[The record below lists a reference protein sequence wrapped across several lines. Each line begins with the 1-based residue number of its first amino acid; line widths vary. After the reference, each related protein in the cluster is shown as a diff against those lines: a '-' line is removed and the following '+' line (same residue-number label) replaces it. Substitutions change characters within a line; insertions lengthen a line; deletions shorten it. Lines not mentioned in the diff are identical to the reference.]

1 MSKQVV
7 FPVLPSGRNVVA
19 GALAVALMMPNAAAF
34 AGQDAS
40 EGFAVAN
47 DANLSATEDV
57 QNQIDALEETAN
69 QAKSESDAAAAAN
82 QEAQED
88 LAAAQRNRDEAAAA
102 LTSAQASAEAAQSS
116 LGAAQRSL
124 AQAGS
129 DKDAADAD
137 IATATA
143 ALSAAERDTKTK
155 ASTLTAAQTA
165 QAQVDSANAAAQSKV
180 STSEQAVKDA
190 QAAYDAAKADEG
202 TVYDFF
208 ESIGD
213 GSASKINDNF
223 AYRDETNLGQEGD
236 ASYLDNFARTFQY
249 MKECNAI
256 RVSLGLS
263 ELKVTSGEMAIA
275 LANCNWSDTHRAHA
289 GDFDRGYNG
298 ENLAWGYP
306 GTAYTVNGSNN
317 GGSPFNGWYDK
328 EKQLFDAAVA
338 TGNYPGIESM
348 TAYEIYTKYPA
359 LYSSTGHY
367 LNIIDPDSTT
377 TGFAY
382 NTVNNTYD
390 QTFGVSAYGYKTYS
404 VDEYE
409 KLFTTW
415 REEQTASE
423 KAALELAKT
432 NLASAQKAASSAQ
445 SAADAA
451 AATTQAAKT
460 SYDEAVAAQAK
471 AEDQLKAAQTAS
483 AKAQA
488 DMLEAQSAV
497 TKAQAGKE
505 KADADVVA
513 AQASADAANAAY
525 DEAKENADAAAK
537 KAQTAEAAYNEAY
550 ADFVAACIQESS
562 QFSDVDT
569 SGWYAMG
576 VGYCAGKGLFS
587 GYAETTKFGVGDS
600 MTRAQLAVV
609 LWRHFDAEDAAA
621 YDEAEAIG
629 TDAVQGVE
637 SHRFYT
643 GAANWAVAKGVIN
656 GVARDGGVRDFAPDE
671 EVTFEQL
678 IAIIANASGEDFEST
693 DTASLDRF
701 TDAAAVSDWAASA
714 MAWAVDRGLV
724 NGSEN
729 GDGSRSILPDA
740 KAARE
745 RTATVLMN
753 AFQAGVLK

>member
-7 FPVLPSGRNVVA
+7 LHVLPSGRNVVA

-34 AGQDAS
+34 AGQGAS

-47 DANLSATEDV
+47 DASLSATEDP
-57 QNQIDALEETAN
+57 QNQIDALEEAADQAKLECDKAAAVQN
-69 QAKSESDAAAAAN
+69 QADAAYT
-82 QEAQED
+82 
-88 LAAAQRNRDEAAAA
+88 AAQNNV
-102 LTSAQASAEAAQSS
+102 
-116 LGAAQRSL
+116 
-124 AQAGS
+124 
-129 DKDAADAD
+129 
-137 IATATA
+137 
-143 ALSAAERDTKTK
+143 SAAEK
-155 ASTLTAAQTA
+155 ALT
-165 QAQVDSANAAAQSKV
+165 
-180 STSEQAVKDA
+180 DA
-190 QAAYDAAKADEG
+190 QAAYDAARAGKG

-213 GSASKINDNF
+213 DSASKINDTF
-223 AYRDETNLGQEGD
+223 PYRNETNLGQEDD

-249 MKECNAI
+249 MNECNAI
-256 RVSLGLS
+256 RASLGLS

-275 LANCNWSDTHRAHA
+275 LADCNWSDTNYEHA
-289 GDFDRGYNG
+289 GYFERGYNG
-298 ENLAWGYP
+298 ENLAWGYS
-306 GTAYTVNGSNN
+306 GTAYTVGGAGND
-317 GGSPFNGWYDK
+317 GSPFHGWYDE
-328 EKQLFDAAVA
+328 EKQLFDEAVA
-338 TGNYPGIESM
+338 TGNYPDIENM
-348 TAYEIYTKYPA
+348 TVYEIYTKYPA
-359 LYSSTGHY
+359 LCSKAGHY
-367 LNIIDPDSTT
+367 LNIINPDFTT

-390 QTFGVSAYGYKTYS
+390 QTFGSAAYGYKTYT
-404 VDEYE
+404 VKEYE
-409 KLFTTW
+409 ALFNSW
-415 REEQTASE
+415 RDQQTASE

-432 NLASAQKAASSAQ
+432 NLASAQKAASDAQ
-445 SAADAA
+445 STAERAA
-451 AATTQAAKT
+451 AATQ
-460 SYDEAVAAQAK
+460 
-471 AEDQLKAAQTAS
+471 
-483 AKAQA
+483 
-488 DMLEAQSAV
+488 
-497 TKAQAGKE
+497 
-505 KADADVVA
+505 A
-513 AQASADAANAAY
+513 AQAS
-525 DEAKENADAAAK
+525 
-537 KAQTAEAAYNEAY
+537 YNEAY

-587 GYAETTKFGVGDS
+587 GYAGTTFFGVGDS

-609 LWRHFDAEDAAA
+609 LWRHFDADDAAA
-621 YDEAEAIG
+621 YDEATAVG

-637 SHRFYT
+637 SYRFYT

-656 GVARDGGVRDFAPDE
+656 GVARDGGVRDFAPNE

-701 TDAAAVSDWAASA
+701 TDVDAISDWAATA

-729 GDGSRSILPDA
+729 EDGSRSLLPGA

>member
-7 FPVLPSGRNVVA
+7 LHVLPSGRNVVA

-34 AGQDAS
+34 AGQSAS

-47 DANLSATEDV
+47 DASLSATEDA
-57 QNQIDALEETAN
+57 QNQIDALEEAAN
-69 QAKSESDAAAAAN
+69 QAKSECDKAAAVQNQADAAYT
-82 QEAQED
+82 
-88 LAAAQRNRDEAAAA
+88 AAQNNV
-102 LTSAQASAEAAQSS
+102 
-116 LGAAQRSL
+116 
-124 AQAGS
+124 
-129 DKDAADAD
+129 
-137 IATATA
+137 
-143 ALSAAERDTKTK
+143 SAAEK
-155 ASTLTAAQTA
+155 ALT
-165 QAQVDSANAAAQSKV
+165 
-180 STSEQAVKDA
+180 DA
-190 QAAYDAAKADEG
+190 QAAYDAARAGKG

-213 GSASKINDNF
+213 GSASKINDTF
-223 AYRDETNLGQEGD
+223 PYRNETNLGQEDD

-249 MKECNAI
+249 MNECNAI
-256 RVSLGLS
+256 RASLGLS
-263 ELKVTSGEMAIA
+263 ELKITSGEMAIA
-275 LANCNWSDTHRAHA
+275 LADCNWSDTNYEHA
-289 GDFDRGYNG
+289 GYFERGYNG
-298 ENLAWGYP
+298 ENLAWGYS
-306 GTAYTVNGSNN
+306 GTAYTVGGGDND
-317 GGSPFNGWYDK
+317 GSPFHGWYDE
-328 EKQLFDAAVA
+328 EKQLFDEAVA
-338 TGNYPGIESM
+338 TGNYPDIENM
-348 TAYEIYTKYPA
+348 TVYEIYTKYPA
-359 LYSSTGHY
+359 LCSKAGHY
-367 LNIIDPDSTT
+367 LNIINPDFTT

-390 QTFGVSAYGYKTYS
+390 QTFGSAAYGYKTYT
-404 VDEYE
+404 VKEYE
-409 KLFTTW
+409 ALFNSW
-415 REEQTASE
+415 RDQQTASE

-432 NLASAQKAASSAQ
+432 NLASAQKAASDAQ
-445 SAADAA
+445 STAEGAA
-451 AATTQAAKT
+451 AATQ
-460 SYDEAVAAQAK
+460 
-471 AEDQLKAAQTAS
+471 
-483 AKAQA
+483 
-488 DMLEAQSAV
+488 
-497 TKAQAGKE
+497 
-505 KADADVVA
+505 A
-513 AQASADAANAAY
+513 AQAS
-525 DEAKENADAAAK
+525 
-537 KAQTAEAAYNEAY
+537 YNEAY

-587 GYAETTKFGVGDS
+587 GYAGTTFFGVGDS

-621 YDEAEAIG
+621 YDEATAVG

-637 SHRFYT
+637 SYRFYT

-656 GVARDGGVRDFAPDE
+656 GVARDGGVRDFAPNE

-701 TDAAAVSDWAASA
+701 TDVDAISDWAATA

-729 GDGSRSILPDA
+729 EDGSRSLLPGA